1 MFVPSSLSSDDRA
14 ADASSH
20 RDPQGPDPRDRGALR
35 GGRTFGT
42 SFPPGMESTSQAA
55 RQHLLGSSSPLHLQ
69 K

>member
-14 ADASSH
+14 ADASPH
-20 RDPQGPDPRDRGALR
+20 RDPQGPDLRDRIPHR
-35 GGRTFGT
+35 GGRTLRT
-42 SFPPGMESTSQAA
+42 SFPSGMESTGQAA